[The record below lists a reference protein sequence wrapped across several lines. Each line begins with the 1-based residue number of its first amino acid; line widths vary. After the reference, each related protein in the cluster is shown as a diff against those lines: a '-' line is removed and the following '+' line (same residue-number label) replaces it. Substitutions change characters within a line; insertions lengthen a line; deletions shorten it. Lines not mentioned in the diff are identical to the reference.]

1 MNLRQGVIGLVAAA
15 TLFACH
21 TKPTAPWKLVA
32 LGTEPIDSALVRGEA
47 VCAWNTLDTA
57 WPVLLYASDAA
68 VLNSLP
74 DIHCGDQVVVSPT
87 DLPKAFRQRMQWEGS
102 DSLNLTWQCLG
113 RQELALMGADIASRT
128 SQPAGAEIL
137 WRRAL
142 ERAMPGSFTPP
153 AAMYASGDTVTLTIT
168 CEHPNGQCVGDTVR
182 LSFMKGQPDQV
193 VPALEV
199 GLSQAGPGAQ
209 WATWALSRDAFGSQ
223 GHPDLG
229 LAPHT
234 PLYFSVKAQ

>member
-102 DSLNLTWQCLG
+102 DSLTSLG
-113 RQELALMGADIASRT
+113 NAL
-128 SQPAGAEIL
+128 
-137 WRRAL
+137 
-142 ERAMPGSFTPP
+142 
-153 AAMYASGDTVTLTIT
+153 GDKSW
-168 CEHPNGQCVGDTVR
+168 P
-182 LSFMKGQPDQV
+182 
-193 VPALEV
+193 
-199 GLSQAGPGAQ
+199 
-209 WATWALSRDAFGSQ
+209 
-223 GHPDLG
+223 
-229 LAPHT
+229 
-234 PLYFSVKAQ
+234 